1 VTDPWQEL
9 GLAEGASAAERREA
23 YRRLVREHHPDRFP
37 PGSAEQEAAE
47 SKMADINA
55 AYRML
60 NDPNELE
67 RFRRLQR
74 RRTSAQRSAQPGE
87 DGTHFAAGDP
97 RHGGAVEPAPGDPDF
112 DYRERAWREFPTEP
126 TEPSPPPPPWPAK
139 KRRWRDLWRR

>member
-37 PGSAEQEAAE
+37 SGTPEQEAAE
-47 SKMADINA
+47 AKMADINA

-60 NDPNELE
+60 DDPSELE

-74 RRTSAQRSAQPGE
+74 RRTSAQRSAQPGD
-87 DGTHFAAGDP
+87 DGVHFAAGDP

-126 TEPSPPPPPWPAK
+126 SPPPPPWPAEK
-139 KRRWRDLWRR
+139 RKRRRLWRR